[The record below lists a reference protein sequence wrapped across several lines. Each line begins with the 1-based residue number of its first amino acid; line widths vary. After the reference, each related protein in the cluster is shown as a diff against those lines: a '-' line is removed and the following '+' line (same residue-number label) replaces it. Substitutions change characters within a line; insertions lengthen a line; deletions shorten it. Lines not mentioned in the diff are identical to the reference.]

1 MTKTTIT
8 KTAKENGIALD
19 LIKIYRTDGTYGFE
33 MADLSPDMA
42 KANLEYYNRNGK
54 QLPEV
59 EKMICKYNRE
69 VKKLLKMLGVKYWGF
84 RCGDGTWQYE
94 LGEQSYSTKLAF
106 ANID

>member
-8 KTAKENGIALD
+8 KVAKENGIALD

-33 MADLSPDMA
+33 MANLPSDMV
-42 KANLEYYNRNGK
+42 KANIEYYDRNGE

-59 EKMICKYNRE
+59 EKMVRKYNRE
-69 VKKLLKMLGVKYWGF
+69 VKKLLKALGEKYWGF